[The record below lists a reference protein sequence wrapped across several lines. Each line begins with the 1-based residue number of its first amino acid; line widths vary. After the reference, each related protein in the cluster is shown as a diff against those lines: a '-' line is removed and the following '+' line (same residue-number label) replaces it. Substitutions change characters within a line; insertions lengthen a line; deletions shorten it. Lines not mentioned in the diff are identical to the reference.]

1 MDIPFRKQCEAK
13 AIADQNTFTLYGG
26 GIRGGKSRWLCLTLF
41 SYCIQYPRSRWV
53 ILRKDLP
60 TLRRTTLV
68 SFSEIGV
75 DPFIKSFNQSSMTVT
90 FNNGSQIIF
99 MAESFDTDKELNRF
113 RGLEI
118 NGGGMDELNEFNEKT
133 FTKVIERSGSW
144 NGSPGCP
151 IKIIATCNPTN
162 NWVKKQIYDRWTE
175 KTLPKGWAFVPALI
189 TDNPHIKKDY
199 LESLINNMP
208 PHEYEIFVK
217 GNWNVKL
224 QGCLFDD
231 NELHKFT
238 QADLELYMKEEGEKI
253 LEKRKAKGE
262 LDIIDGSDIE
272 PLLKKPET
280 IIAYIDVANE
290 GTDYLCMVVGQIFKN
305 RIYVTDV
312 IYTQDSN
319 EATIPRIVKKIRD
332 KNVVY
337 ARVEKNGMGSM
348 FVSKLKETFNG
359 DRIIGINSKSNKHA
373 RVLDAFWF
381 IKTYC
386 YFLTPTEYTKQSEY
400 AMFMTNI
407 LTYLKADENTSDD
420 GVDALTGL
428 CRFSYSWQGHLFPG
442 AKITTD

>member
-224 QGCLFDD
+224 EGCLFDD

-337 ARVEKNGMGSM
+337 ARVEKNGMG
-348 FVSKLKETFNG
+348 
-359 DRIIGINSKSNKHA
+359 
-373 RVLDAFWF
+373 
-381 IKTYC
+381 
-386 YFLTPTEYTKQSEY
+386 
-400 AMFMTNI
+400 
-407 LTYLKADENTSDD
+407 
-420 GVDALTGL
+420 
-428 CRFSYSWQGHLFPG
+428 
-442 AKITTD
+442 